1 MAGSLKGQLL
11 LAGRQLRDPNFFRS
25 VVLMVEHNAQGAMG
39 LVLNR
44 PGQARVSGALGEE
57 RDDVPP
63 IHDLLFEGGP
73 VEPQA
78 LFVVHQIVRLRKGC
92 TTVLPKVYLG
102 GGQDAFEDFLSWL
115 SSHKKSK
122 GPYRVFNGCSGWGP
136 GQLDRELKRGDWM
149 LLPATSEHVFEAD
162 PYSLWEQCVE
172 EFMTL
177 HPAIKGGGGN
187 WRWN

>member
-25 VVLMVEHNAQGAMG
+25 VVLMVEHDAQGAMG

-102 GGQDAFEDFLSWL
+102 GGQDAFEDFLSWPL
-115 SSHKKSK
+115 
-122 GPYRVFNGCSGWGP
+122 P
-136 GQLDRELKRGDWM
+136 GLQRLLGLGARSTRPGTQTRRLDAAAR
-149 LLPATSEHVFEAD
+149 H
-162 PYSLWEQCVE
+162 Q
-172 EFMTL
+172 
-177 HPAIKGGGGN
+177 
-187 WRWN
+187 